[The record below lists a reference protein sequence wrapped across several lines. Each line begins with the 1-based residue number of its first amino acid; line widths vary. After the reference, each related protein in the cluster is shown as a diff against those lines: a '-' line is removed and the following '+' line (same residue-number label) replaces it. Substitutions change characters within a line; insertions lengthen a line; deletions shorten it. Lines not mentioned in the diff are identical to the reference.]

1 MVLITTEKCIRVN
14 FQIQV
19 VCIDSSNKNTT
30 EIWHFKKTKKKYQI
44 KRANACPCLI
54 FYKFGYRFTLHRNL
68 HELVSFLHFVLHVS
82 RKKLISIFMSFA

>member
-30 EIWHFKKTKKKYQI
+30 EIWHFKKKTKKISDQTSK
-44 KRANACPCLI
+44 CMSMS
-54 FYKFGYRFTLHRNL
+54 H
-68 HELVSFLHFVLHVS
+68 FLQVWASLN
-82 RKKLISIFMSFA
+82 IA